1 MKIVLNS
8 GPIIPHVESIAADNG
23 LFTVTFFTSTAAAIA
38 HLATGWPYAAD
49 NRTLEAISEN
59 HALELRPPKDP
70 DAPTQTVTT
79 WIVAEDD
86 APALN

>member
-1 MKIVLNS
+1 MKIVLHS
-8 GPIIPHVESIAADNG
+8 GPIIPHVQSIAADNG
-23 LFTVTFFTSTAAAIA
+23 VFTVTFFTPTTAAIA
-38 HLATGWPYAAD
+38 HLATGWPYAGD
-49 NRTLEAISEN
+49 NRTLQTTSEN

-70 DAPTQTVTT
+70 HAPAQTITA